1 MRAMHG
7 STLTRAAVKF
17 EQGVAVVWR
26 EFVGFD
32 NQNVPERY
40 FAARSIGLA
49 VGKKNTDMN
58 ALLAKK
64 HRYECATIKSVV
76 GNHV

>member
-1 MRAMHG
+1 MHG

-40 FAARSIGLA
+40 FAARSVGLA
-49 VGKKNTDMN
+49 VGKKKKTHQYECAVGKNKNTDM
-58 ALLAKK
+58 AKTK
-64 HRYECATIKSVV
+64 TPI
-76 GNHV
+76 

>member
-1 MRAMHG
+1 MRTIYG

-40 FAARSIGLA
+40 FAARSVGLA
-49 VGKKNTDMN
+49 VGKM
-58 ALLAKK
+58 AK
-64 HRYECATIKSVV
+64 
-76 GNHV
+76 